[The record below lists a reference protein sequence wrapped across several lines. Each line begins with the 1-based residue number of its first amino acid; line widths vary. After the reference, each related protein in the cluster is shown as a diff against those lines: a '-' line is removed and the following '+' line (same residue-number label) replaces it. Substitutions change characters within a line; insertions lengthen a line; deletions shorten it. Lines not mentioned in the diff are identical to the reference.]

1 MTEDAPWPSEWL
13 RGVLGLL
20 VLRVLAEGPTYGYAI
35 ALELADAGLGT
46 LKGGTLYPLLS
57 RFERDGLVT
66 VEWRA
71 GEAGPGRK
79 YYLLTERGHAELRT
93 EGERWARFADLTR
106 AHVTGAHRAVGSAL
120 PTNPTHPTSPPAP
133 AASTPTTPVTG
144 DTLTEAA
151 R

>member
-1 MTEDAPWPSEWL
+1 MHGDGEQSGHDDWPSDWM

-35 ALELADAGLGT
+35 AARLAESGFGT

-66 VEWRA
+66 VDWRA
-71 GEAGPGRK
+71 GEGGPGRK
-79 YYLLTERGHAELRT
+79 YYLMTDRGRSELRV
-93 EGERWARFADLTR
+93 EGERWARFAGLTS
-106 AHVTGAHRAVGSAL
+106 AHVA
-120 PTNPTHPTSPPAP
+120 AP
-133 AASTPTTPVTG
+133 GTLRTPHDTETTRP
-144 DTLTEAA
+144 EAA